1 MTLTAQIFI
10 LVAQRAICLDL
21 RNNKVVKFNGTAA
34 GKVGRTLLVLGP
46 STATVLASELNLTG
60 AAIRKHL
67 DALEEEGL
75 IESSERAPYGPAAL
89 NAPRGRGRPARVF
102 SLTALGRSVFGQHED
117 SMALSAVKF
126 MATVAGP
133 GAITKFADHLASD
146 FEARHADISAL
157 PTFEERA
164 GALIDA
170 LNAEGFAAT
179 LTPGLG
185 GLQICQHNCPM
196 GDIAAEFPSVCDAET
211 EAFSRITGVHVTRL
225 ATIAKGSAVCTTL
238 VPLSRKESA

>member
-1 MTLTAQIFI
+1 MG
-10 LVAQRAICLDL
+10 AQRAICHDL

-46 STATVLASELNLTG
+46 STAAVLASELNLTG

-133 GAITKFADHLASD
+133 GSISKFADHLASD
-146 FEARHADISAL
+146 FEARHADIASL
-157 PTFEERA
+157 STLEERTA
-164 GALIDA
+164 ALIDA

-179 LTPGLG
+179 LAPGLG

-196 GDIAAEFPSVCDAET
+196 GDIAAEYPSVCDAET

-238 VPLSRKESA
+238 VPHSRKESA